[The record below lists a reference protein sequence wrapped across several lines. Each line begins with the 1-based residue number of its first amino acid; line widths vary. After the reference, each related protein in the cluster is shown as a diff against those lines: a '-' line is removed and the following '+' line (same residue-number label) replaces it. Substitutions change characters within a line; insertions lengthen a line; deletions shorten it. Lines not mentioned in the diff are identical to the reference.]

1 MRYHFV
7 LNLFYQEVN
16 PPVCLS
22 YFPISYKFTIY
33 TSVYQQ
39 IIHKYNLDN
48 TRIAHFISFVK
59 KDILCRCKDNGI
71 LIRFKTIRGLFF
83 GAFTFSKALHLFAL
97 TKWQI
102 KKPQPLQL
110 GRTFVMRFGFYS
122 KTTGQRYTKFYF
134 SQLN

>member
-1 MRYHFV
+1 LRYHFV

-71 LIRFKTIRGLFF
+71 LIRFKTIRGLYTDESRYYDDERIRNKAAYWAAL
-83 GAFTFSKALHLFAL
+83 GA
-97 TKWQI
+97 
-102 KKPQPLQL
+102 
-110 GRTFVMRFGFYS
+110 M
-122 KTTGQRYTKFYF
+122 
-134 SQLN
+134 